1 MFAHPSPAGGVS
13 ISRNP
18 IWIKDQPIISNQ
30 TPNNANAQTFAILK
44 HYKGPSNCINPIFEY
59 YQNITNDPKPKA
71 TIYKTYIDKPVRLVY
86 FSNNLRTYLM
96 HLSWFMCPFGKFLH
110 LCQPESFT
118 FLSLFPPPSSS
129 FKYRLLEV
137 QYLLVVIKSICPSS
151 IVASWSHIWQVLC
164 LVLQRINIQDIAN
177 IINKHLVAM
186 VIKSICPST
195 EATSLTQIWPVLCL
209 VLQWMSKQSTT
220 CTSNCKGG
228 VQKTPFSFNHVL
240 DVPCRPLEGL
250 ERKTI
255 LYILQD
261 LLTPMSS
268 SCVNLKKMRFSNH
281 HHLCQTDYLSNV

>member
-1 MFAHPSPAGGVS
+1 
-13 ISRNP
+13 
-18 IWIKDQPIISNQ
+18 
-30 TPNNANAQTFAILK
+30 
-44 HYKGPSNCINPIFEY
+44 
-59 YQNITNDPKPKA
+59 
-71 TIYKTYIDKPVRLVY
+71 
-86 FSNNLRTYLM
+86 M

-137 QYLLVVIKSICPSS
+137 QYLLVVIKSICPSTT
-151 IVASWSHIWQVLC
+151 VASWSHIWPVLC

-195 EATSLTQIWPVLCL
+195 KATSLTQIWPVLCL

-250 ERKTI
+250 ERDATEKNNIVHITGFVDADVFI
-255 LYILQD
+255 
-261 LLTPMSS
+261 
-268 SCVNLKKMRFSNH
+268 
-281 HHLCQTDYLSNV
+281 LCQFEEDEVLKSSPSVPDWLSV